1 MSDDQESLASEE
13 DTASYEDAE
22 EFHVDSPSS
31 SPPTSNEDG
40 DECYLNSPSSFPP
53 PSPRELDFQQRH
65 TSLKQFGEGL
75 QIAAK
80 TVFPNDTTSRYTRT
94 SVLMLSWQDE
104 DPNLPVSIEISRLSD
119 VFEHVYKFEV
129 ELWKIP
135 TKHSHFELN
144 QKIGAFVRPG
154 DDDTQHLK
162 IVYYAGHARLAK
174 NRTLVWAGSV
184 LD

>member
-1 MSDDQESLASEE
+1 MSDDQESLAGE
-13 DTASYEDAE
+13 DDATSYEDAK

-31 SPPTSNEDG
+31 SPP
-40 DECYLNSPSSFPP
+40 
-53 PSPRELDFQQRH
+53 PSPRELDFKQRH

-75 QIAAK
+75 QHAAK
-80 TVFPNDTTSRYTRT
+80 TVFPNDTTSRYSKT

-119 VFEHVYKFEV
+119 VFEHMYKFEV
-129 ELWKIP
+129 DSWKIP
-135 TKHSHFELN
+135 AKHSHFELN

-154 DDDTQHLK
+154 DDGTQHLK

-174 NRTLVWAGSV
+174 NRTLVWEGSV